1 MQEENK
7 LVAIITARGG
17 SKRIPRKNILPFL
30 GRPIISYS
38 IHAALESQLFAEVM
52 VSTDDEEIAKIAE
65 KEGAVV
71 PFFRSKENADD
82 FSGTADVIAEVL
94 SRYRENGKTF
104 AMGCCIYPTAP
115 FVNPQLLQQGYE
127 KLVDG
132 KFDVVFPMVK
142 YSYPIQRS
150 IHKVENGKVAML
162 WPENYHKRSQD
173 LEPVYHDAG
182 QFYWFRS
189 NYIIEYKKLFGDN
202 VAGLEVEEKNVQDID
217 TLSDWE
223 LAEIKYQL
231 LNRSKSTT
239 TF

>member
-1 MQEENK
+1 MQERNK

-30 GRPIISYS
+30 GKPIISYS
-38 IHAALESQLFAEVM
+38 IHAALESQLFTEVM
-52 VSTDDEEIAKIAE
+52 VSTDDEEIARIAE
-65 KEGAVV
+65 SEGAVI

-82 FSGTADVIAEVL
+82 FSGTADVIAEVIN
-94 SRYRENGKTF
+94 RYKENGMTF
-104 AMGCCIYPTAP
+104 ERGCCIYPTAP
-115 FVNPQLLQQGYE
+115 FVNPRILKEGYE
-127 KLVDG
+127 KLVEG
-132 KFDVVFPMVK
+132 KFDVVFPMVR

-189 NYIIEYKKLFGDN
+189 DYIVEYKKLFGDN
-202 VAGLEVEEKNVQDID
+202 VAGLEVEEKSVQDID
-217 TLSDWE
+217 TLTDWE

-231 LNRSKSTT
+231 LNKK
-239 TF
+239 

>member
-1 MQEENK
+1 MQEGNK

-38 IHAALESQLFAEVM
+38 IHAALESKLFTEVM
-52 VSTDDEEIAKIAE
+52 VSTDDEEIARIAE
-65 KEGAVV
+65 AEGAVV

-82 FSGTADVIAEVL
+82 FSGTADVIAEVIN
-94 SRYRENGKTF
+94 RYKERGMTF
-104 AMGCCIYPTAP
+104 ETGCCIYPTAP
-115 FVNPQLLQQGYE
+115 FVNPAILKEGYQ

-189 NYIIEYKKLFGDN
+189 DYIVAYKKLFGDN
-202 VAGLEVEEKNVQDID
+202 VAGLEVAEKSVQDID

-231 LNRSKSTT
+231 LNRK
-239 TF
+239 

>member
-1 MQEENK
+1 MQEGNK
-7 LVAIITARGG
+7 QVAIITARGG

-38 IHAALESQLFAEVM
+38 IHAALESQLFTEVM
-52 VSTDDEEIAKIAE
+52 VSTDDEEIARIAE
-65 KEGAVV
+65 IEGAIV

-82 FSGTADVIAEVL
+82 FSGTADVIAEVIN
-94 SRYRENGKTF
+94 RYRERGMIF
-104 AMGCCIYPTAP
+104 DAGCCIYPTAP
-115 FVNPQLLQQGYE
+115 FVNPAILKEGYK
-127 KLVDG
+127 KLVEG
-132 KFDVVFPMVK
+132 KFDVVFPMVR

-189 NYIIEYKKLFGDN
+189 EYIIAYKKLFGDN
-202 VAGLEVEEKNVQDID
+202 VAGLEVEEKSVQDID

-223 LAEIKYQL
+223 LAEMKYQL
-231 LNRSKSTT
+231 LNRK
-239 TF
+239 